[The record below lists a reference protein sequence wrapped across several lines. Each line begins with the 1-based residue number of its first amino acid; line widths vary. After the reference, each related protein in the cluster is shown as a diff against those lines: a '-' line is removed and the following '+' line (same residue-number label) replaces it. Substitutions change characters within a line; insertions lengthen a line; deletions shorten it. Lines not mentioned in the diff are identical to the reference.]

1 LARRREAGET
11 GEGEGAVF
19 RFNTKLN
26 INIAELLTFSRETNK
41 VLGFLTVCKL
51 YIRIRMKNASVEEQ
65 I

>member
-1 LARRREAGET
+1 MARRREAGET
-11 GEGEGAVF
+11 GEREGAVF

-41 VLGFLTVCKL
+41 VLGFLTVYKL